1 MSLAQILNIA
11 IVICGVYA
19 GLSCLC
25 SWVNERIAAL
35 LALRGWNL
43 FRGIANLLGTDQL
56 AAIVFNHP
64 LVAANSPKPNRLVDA
79 SGTTAAQRFLSV
91 AISRPPSYLDAR
103 NFSSALWQ
111 VLPSLTPPSATATV
125 DPNTSGA
132 ETEATAKALA
142 GAPLSAVATLEAAV
156 GRLGPQHNKLQQQM
170 QSLLSQ
176 ASDDYSKLL
185 AATDAWFNAEM
196 DRVTGWY
203 ARQTQW
209 IIIVIAFFIVSFAG
223 VDTLEMVRTLSI
235 ANPSDLSVIA
245 NSIVVQACVKNVT
258 PRNLQGECPT
268 PAPGQTP
275 TSKSTPSP
283 VTKPTPG
290 ASTAPASS
298 SGVPAIGTT
307 SVPMPNSAPVS
318 LTNGPT
324 IDNPFDVT
332 QFAHVRIDFG
342 NWGWVSK
349 TDGGLKYHRWQ
360 GMLLTWLALALGG
373 PFWFNLLC
381 SIANIR
387 GAGTKPGDG
396 GQPST
401 KT

>member
-1 MSLAQILNIA
+1 MSFAQILNIA

-25 SWVNERIAAL
+25 SWVNERIAAF

-56 AAIVFNHP
+56 AATVFNHP
-64 LVAANSPKPNRLVDA
+64 LVAANSPKPNQFVDA
-79 SGTTAAQRFLSV
+79 TGKSTLQRFLNV
-91 AISRPPSYLDAR
+91 AASRPPSYLDAR

-111 VLPSLTPPSATATV
+111 VLPGVAQSATAPV
-125 DPNTSGA
+125 SDDPGTSGA
-132 ETEATAKALA
+132 ETEAIAQTLVA
-142 GAPLSAVATLEAAV
+142 APLSAVATLEAAV
-156 GRLGPQHNKLQQQM
+156 GRLGAQHEKLQQQL
-170 QSLLSQ
+170 QSLLAQ
-176 ASDDYSKLL
+176 AGDDYTKLL

-235 ANPSDLSVIA
+235 ANPADLSVVA
-245 NSIVVQACVKNVT
+245 NSILVQNCTKS
-258 PRNLQGECPT
+258 
-268 PAPGQTP
+268 TP
-275 TSKSTPSP
+275 TSLQAQCPPSTSP
-283 VTKPTPG
+283 
-290 ASTAPASS
+290 PA
-298 SGVPAIGTT
+298 TT
-307 SVPMPNSAPVS
+307 S

-324 IDNPFDVT
+324 KDQPFDIT
-332 QFAHVRIDFG
+332 QFAHVRADFA
-342 NWGWVSK
+342 NWAWSSK
-349 TDGGLKYHRWQ
+349 TQSGLEYGRWQ

-387 GAGTKPGDG
+387 SAGTKPDG
-396 GQPST
+396 GSQPT
-401 KT
+401 KA